1 MDIVEQLESFQEFIE
16 STNPTIVSNIEM
28 RRKYYADHPA
38 EAKKSDLCNKSV
50 DIFKNIVIAFIQ
62 LNNANANQTISTIN
76 TQLQHAELDKA
87 MWQELIVKIT
97 NSINSSNLT
106 ISNTKQNHAK
116 LIIVIEKYNAGF
128 IQEFIEYQLD
138 HTFTIEMLDCLMYIY
153 MEFKDI
159 KDKLLK
165 YMQNDGKHTFT
176 ELLKFMNISVIDFTE
191 LYHMY
196 MNTNPEMSG
205 YMRYVNDEIKSII
218 DNK

>member
-1 MDIVEQLESFQEFIE
+1 MNIIEQLENFKEFIE
-16 STNPTIVSNIEM
+16 TTNPTIVSNIEM

-62 LNNANANQTISTIN
+62 LNNANASQTISSIN
-76 TQLQHAELDKA
+76 SQLQNAELDQA
-87 MWQELIVKIT
+87 MWQELIIKIT

-116 LIIVIEKYNAGF
+116 LVIVIEKYNAGF
-128 IQEFIEYQLD
+128 IQEFIKYQLQQA
-138 HTFTIEMLDCLMYIY
+138 FTIEMLDCLMYIY

-159 KDKLLK
+159 EDSLLK

-176 ELLKFMNISVIDFTE
+176 ELLKFINISTVDFKG
-191 LYHMY
+191 LYEKY
-196 MNTNPEMSG
+196 ISTNPVMTG
-205 YMRYVNDEIKSII
+205 YMRYVNDEIKNII
-218 DNK
+218 NK

>member
-1 MDIVEQLESFQEFIE
+1 MNIIDQLESFQEFIK
-16 STNPTIVSNIEM
+16 STNPTVVSNIEM

-62 LNNANANQTISTIN
+62 LNNANANQTIASIN
-76 TQLQHAELDKA
+76 TQLQNAELDKA
-87 MWQELIVKIT
+87 MWRELIIKIT

-116 LIIVIEKYNAGF
+116 LVIVIEKYNAGF
-128 IQEFIEYQLD
+128 IQEFIKYQIQQ
-138 HTFTIEMLDCLMYIY
+138 TFTIEMLDCLMYIY

-159 KDKLLK
+159 ENDLLK

-176 ELLKFMNISVIDFTE
+176 ELLKFINISVIDFSE
-191 LYHMY
+191 LYEKY
-196 MNTNPEMSG
+196 ISTNPVMTG
-205 YMRYVNDEIKSII
+205 YMRYVNDEIK
-218 DNK
+218 NELLK